1 MGWGEF
7 LAMDRGEA
15 LLIGGIGDLSP
26 DDRGLAVHPSE
37 VRGTTERWRWPHMLA
52 PMPFLSDRPTFAAAA
67 LTGTAHH
74 SLLASSLAS

>member
-37 VRGTTERWRWPHMLA
+37 EQRTMAAHANMACMGL
-52 PMPFLSDRPTFAAAA
+52 PFLSDRPTFAAAA